1 MDKRILVGPL
11 AHFYYVEPQFGVY
24 AEFVFMNVALE
35 KIDAMVAP
43 VIASMNLIYWGA
55 VLVSEDGQTILRV
68 YVDKEGGV
76 SIDDCAA
83 VSRSLSALLDVE
95 EPLSCRYSLEVSS
108 PGIDR
113 PLLRHDHY
121 KANIMHN
128 VLVRLHETV
137 DKRRSLAGILTA
149 VSDDGIVLL
158 CDGNE
163 YTVKFNQIKRANLN
177 S

>member
-1 MDKRILVGPL
+1 MSI
-11 AHFYYVEPQFGVY
+11 
-24 AEFVFMNVALE
+24 ALE
-35 KIDAMVAP
+35 NIDKMVEP

-55 VLVSEDGQTILRV
+55 VLVSEDGQAILRI

-83 VSRSLSALLDVE
+83 VSRSLSALFDVE

-113 PLLRHDHY
+113 QFLCLDHY

-128 VLVRLHETV
+128 ILVRLHEAV
-137 DKRRSLAGILTA
+137 DKKRSLAGILTA

-163 YTVKFNQIKRANLN
+163 YTIKFNQIKRTNLN